1 MDEVGERGGGD
12 VEIEGLLQGGA
23 RSEGVDFEG
32 VGGGRGLVVVVQ
44 EVEEEVEAG
53 GAACG
58 GDTAAAAGADLI
70 RRRCGRCRQLKSSR
84 ILVYY
89 SSSVPWM

>member
-1 MDEVGERGGGD
+1 MLGGQVGERGGGD

-44 EVEEEVEAG
+44 EV
-53 GAACG
+53 
-58 GDTAAAAGADLI
+58 
-70 RRRCGRCRQLKSSR
+70 RRR
-84 ILVYY
+84 
-89 SSSVPWM
+89 PPHA